1 MLDQKYVNSVP
12 SDCNSLTQFPQGL
25 VFKGGLQFPKLC
37 VFGPN
42 TTFGDFCRFQM
53 SATFGPNTTFGE
65 FCKFGANT
73 TFSLTTAF
81 GANNRLSA
89 SSWFDGKPTRRGQT
103 IAKLAWP
110 GADVTLLNLQEGLYI
125 ISKAGDTAFQGPM
138 RGFMEHL
145 GAHPSSYPSSALLGP
160 AVEAQ
165 ASIVF
170 NQP

>member
-37 VFGPN
+37 V
-42 TTFGDFCRFQM
+42 
-53 SATFGPNTTFGE
+53 FGPNTTFGE

>member
-1 MLDQKYVNSVP
+1 MLDQKHVNSVP

-125 ISKAGDTAFQGPM
+125 ISKAGIPPSKGLCEASWSI
-138 RGFMEHL
+138 L
-145 GAHPSSYPSSALLGP
+145 GSP
-160 AVEAQ
+160 
-165 ASIVF
+165 
-170 NQP
+170 